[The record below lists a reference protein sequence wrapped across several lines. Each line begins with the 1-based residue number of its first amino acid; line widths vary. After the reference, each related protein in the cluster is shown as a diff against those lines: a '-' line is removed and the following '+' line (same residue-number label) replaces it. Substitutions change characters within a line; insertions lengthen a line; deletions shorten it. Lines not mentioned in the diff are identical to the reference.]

1 MELVQNPAIEA
12 DDLPEPP
19 TGLSAR
25 AVIVWHDYLADLA
38 EDDLEPDPAEVV
50 LLHDACRSVTLA
62 DRLEAA
68 LDAAGGFTVAG
79 ARGTE
84 RPHPLLL
91 ELDRARRTT
100 ATLLKALTASDK
112 ASTQKA
118 AAGRAGMAS
127 RWAR

>member
-1 MELVQNPAIEA
+1 MPAA
-12 DDLPEPP
+12 DIPAPP
-19 TGLSAR
+19 DALSTR
-25 AVIVWHDYLADLA
+25 AQAVWSGYMAELA
-38 EDDLEPDPAEVV
+38 EDDMEPDAAEVV

-62 DRLEAA
+62 DAIEAQ
-68 LDAAGGFTVAG
+68 LAADGAYTITG
-79 ARGTE
+79 ARGAA
-84 RPHPLLL
+84 RPHPLLG

>member
-1 MELVQNPAIEA
+1 MTDL

-19 TGLSAR
+19 TGLSDR
-25 AVIVWHDYLADLA
+25 AVIVWDSYLSDLA
-38 EDDLEPDPAEVV
+38 EADLEPDPAEVV

-62 DRLEAA
+62 DKLEAA
-68 LDAAGGFTVAG
+68 LDAAGGFTVPG
-79 ARGTE
+79 ARGGE

-100 ATLLKALTASDK
+100 ATLLRALTASDK